1 MKITTTY
8 KNFLFYYKD
17 GDYNYGLYTVRTSDG
32 SMFEWTNNFTI
43 VKLIDVEFSTKLN
56 DVSRYQNN

>member
-1 MKITTTY
+1 MLSITY

-17 GDYNYGLYTVRTSDG
+17 GEYNYGLYTVRTSEG

-56 DVSRYQNN
+56 TYSRYQNN